1 MKCFLYLCTLICV
14 TMRFCEIIGQED
26 TKRQLCQAVQD
37 GRIAHAQLFTGL
49 SGVGK
54 LPLAL
59 AYAQYVA
66 CPNRTETDSCGTC
79 PSCLQY
85 QKLQHPD
92 LHFAFPIVKGD
103 AGDVCDDFVD
113 KFREIILESKYFDLD
128 DWYRKL
134 GVETKQGMIY
144 EKESSEILR
153 KLSLKSFGD
162 GFKVMIIW
170 QPEKMNNTCANKL
183 LKLLEEPPTKTLFLL
198 VSEHPEQLLTTI
210 ISRTQE
216 IRIPRLSEST
226 IAAGLQR
233 EYTWLTYEE
242 AQSIAHMA
250 NGSYLAALKTM
261 NESAYNQTYFDDFV
275 ELMRNA
281 WLVGQKKDYSALLKL
296 RQWSNDMA
304 DSKVGRERQ
313 KAFLQYA
320 QRQIRENFIYNF
332 HCPDMNYQTEAERN
346 FSTKFAPF
354 IHDGNVE
361 KMMNELG
368 KAEQQIAQNGNAKI
382 IFFDLCLQMIVLVK

>member
-1 MKCFLYLCTLICV
+1 
-14 TMRFCEIIGQED
+14 MRFCDIVGQE
-26 TKRQLCQAVQD
+26 TVKQKLCQAVQE
-37 GRIAHAQLFTGL
+37 GRIAHAQLFTGP

-66 CPNRTETDSCGTC
+66 CPNKTATDSCGVC

-103 AGDVCDDFVD
+103 EGDVCDDFVD
-113 KFREIILESKYFDLD
+113 KFRSLVLENKYFDLEA
-128 DWYRKL
+128 WYKTM

-162 GFKVMIIW
+162 GYKVMLIW
-170 QPEKMNNTCANKL
+170 QPEKMNGTCANKL

-198 VSEHPEQLLTTI
+198 VSEHPEQLLSTVL
-210 ISRTQE
+210 SRVQE
-216 IRIPRLSEST
+216 VRVPRLPEMT
-226 IAAGLQR
+226 IASALREEYSWLDESAAQR
-233 EYTWLTYEE
+233 
-242 AQSIAHMA
+242 IAHMA
-250 NGSYLAALKTM
+250 NGSYLVATRVM
-261 NESAYNQTYFDDFV
+261 SESEDNAGYFEDFV
-275 ELMRNA
+275 ALMRNA
-281 WLVGQKKDYSALLKL
+281 WLVGKKKDYSALLKL
-296 RQWSNDMA
+296 RQWSNDIA
-304 DSKVGRERQ
+304 DSKVGREKQ
-313 KAFLQYA
+313 KAFLQYV
-320 QRQIRENFIYNF
+320 QRQIRENYIYN
-332 HCPDMNYQTEAERN
+332 HGCLEMNYQTEKEQE

-361 KMMNELG
+361 KMMDELS
-368 KAEQQIAQNGNAKI
+368 KAEVQIGQNANAKI
-382 IFFDLCLQMIVLVK
+382 VFFDLCLQMIVLVK

>member
-1 MKCFLYLCTLICV
+1 
-14 TMRFCEIIGQED
+14 MRFCDIVGQE
-26 TKRQLCQAVQD
+26 TVKQKLCQAVQE
-37 GRIAHAQLFTGL
+37 GRIAHAQLFTGP

-66 CPNRTETDSCGTC
+66 CPNKTATDSCGVC

-103 AGDVCDDFVD
+103 EGDVCDDFVD
-113 KFREIILESKYFDLD
+113 KFRSLVLENKYFDLEA
-128 DWYRKL
+128 WYKTM

-162 GFKVMIIW
+162 GYKVMLIW
-170 QPEKMNNTCANKL
+170 QPEKMNGTCANKL

-198 VSEHPEQLLTTI
+198 VSEHPEQLLSTVL
-210 ISRTQE
+210 SRVQE
-216 IRIPRLSEST
+216 VRVPRLPEMT
-226 IAAGLQR
+226 IASALREEYSWLDESAAQR
-233 EYTWLTYEE
+233 
-242 AQSIAHMA
+242 IAHMA
-250 NGSYLAALKTM
+250 NGSYLVATRVM
-261 NESAYNQTYFDDFV
+261 SESEDNAGYFEDFV
-275 ELMRNA
+275 ALMRNA
-281 WLVGQKKDYSALLKL
+281 WLVGKKKDYSALLKL
-296 RQWSNDMA
+296 RQWSNDIA
-304 DSKVGRERQ
+304 DSKVGREKQ
-313 KAFLQYA
+313 KAFLQYV
-320 QRQIRENFIYNF
+320 QRQIRENYIYNQG
-332 HCPDMNYQTEAERN
+332 CLEMNYQTEKEQE

-361 KMMNELG
+361 KMMDELS
-368 KAEQQIAQNGNAKI
+368 KAEVQIGQNANAKI
-382 IFFDLCLQMIVLVK
+382 VFFDLCLQMIVLVK